1 MSEGLEPFRRRLDVL
16 DDEITRLLGERFQ
29 TCREV
34 ALYKREHQIPM
45 MQPDRVVEVRE
56 RYLARGAQ
64 ANLPEDYTEALFELT
79 IDATCR
85 MEDELIEG
93 TAADDTPG
101 GASDEPER
109 SLDGAA

>member
-1 MSEGLEPFRRRLDVL
+1 MTEGLEPYRRRLDVL

-29 TCREV
+29 VCREV
-34 ALYKREHQIPM
+34 ALYKRKHAIPM
-45 MQPDRVVEVRE
+45 MQPARVVEVRE
-56 RYLARGAQ
+56 RYLARGAE
-64 ANLPEDYTEALFELT
+64 AKLPEDYTEALFELT

-93 TAADDTPG
+93 TASHGGSGLASAEADG
-101 GASDEPER
+101 